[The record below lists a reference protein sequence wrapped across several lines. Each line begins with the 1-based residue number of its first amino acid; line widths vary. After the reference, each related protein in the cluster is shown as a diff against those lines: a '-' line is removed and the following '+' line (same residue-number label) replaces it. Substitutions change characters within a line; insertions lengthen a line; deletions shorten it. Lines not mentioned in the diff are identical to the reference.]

1 MDLLQIDFVLE
12 MMVWIGMFLLIYGEV
27 MDSEIDIFDWEVV
40 FIECYLVLLW
50 DCYFELKVVFE
61 YIIIE

>member
-1 MDLLQIDFVLE
+1 
-12 MMVWIGMFLLIYGEV
+12 MFLLIYGEV